1 MSCTTASL
9 SSGFVEWPARADA
22 KREACLDGGLLPSTM
37 LMRLI
42 ALASA
47 FFAWG
52 LLGYFT
58 GVYPGVS
65 FFVGVAV
72 GAGAMLAARP
82 E

>member
-1 MSCTTASL
+1 M
-9 SSGFVEWPARADA
+9 
-22 KREACLDGGLLPSTM
+22 EALL
-37 LMRLI
+37 RLT

-72 GAGAMLAARP
+72 GAGAMLAARS

>member
-1 MSCTTASL
+1 
-9 SSGFVEWPARADA
+9 
-22 KREACLDGGLLPSTM
+22 M
-37 LMRLI
+37 LTRLT

-58 GVYPGVS
+58 GDYPGVS

-72 GAGAMLAARP
+72 GAGAILAARP